1 MQAVLPLPLAALQ
14 GAAPAMPRH
23 VALDDPD
30 EWSAFGRALDGPA
43 GAAPRWESQ
52 VTIEGMH
59 CAACAFTIEAA
70 VGAVPGVERVD
81 VNAASQRARV
91 VWSAAEVQPSQWFDA
106 ALAAGYRLLPAGDV
120 GARAVRA
127 REARLALWRWLV
139 AGFCMMQVM
148 MYAWPTYTA
157 EPGDITPDMLQLL
170 RWASWVLTLPVVFFS
185 CGPFFRGA
193 WRDLRHGTV
202 GMDMPVALGMALAF
216 IVSSAGTFDPTGPL
230 GHEVYFD
237 SLTMFVFF
245 LLTGRWLE
253 QKLRE
258 RTAGALEA
266 VMGRLPDSV
275 ERRNADGTFT
285 AVAVR
290 RLAADDVVRVLPG
303 QAFPADG
310 AIVEGDTTAD
320 EALLT
325 GESRAVSRPCGAGVF
340 AGSYNL
346 TAPVLVR
353 IDRAGG
359 DTRFAQIVSLM
370 ESAALRK
377 PRLARLADRVARPFL
392 VGVLLA
398 AGGAAWWWWQRDG
411 DPGHAL
417 MVAAAVLIVTCP
429 CALSLATPAAML
441 ASAGQLARGGLLV
454 GDLQALETLA
464 RIDTVVFDKTG
475 TLTRGTPRLARV
487 YSRAGVRPGDA
498 LEMAAA
504 LACQSLHPASRALV
518 DAHDAQGRSTTVWQ
532 ATAAV
537 EHPGQGVE
545 ATLQRTD
552 SMTAPPRRLRLG
564 SATFCGVAPLDG
576 GSVQVHLSD
585 DAGWLAS
592 FALVEALRD
601 DAAATVAVLQQ
612 AGVHVH
618 LLSGDRAEAAHAMA
632 GEAGIR
638 VSRGDCSPEDKL
650 AAVRHLQDQG
660 RRVAMVGDGL
670 NDGPVIAQ
678 AHVSFAFGQA
688 VPLAQARA
696 DFIVLGDAL
705 SAIPDAIAQARATM
719 RVVRQNLGWA
729 AAYNAVC
736 VPLALVGWMPAWAAG
751 LGMAASSLLVVANAA
766 RLSRRTGAAVTAVA
780 GSAVAG

>member
-1 MQAVLPLPLAALQ
+1 MQAALSLPAPALP
-14 GAAPAMPRH
+14 GAASALLRH
-23 VALDDPD
+23 AGLDDPD
-30 EWSAFGRALDGPA
+30 EWSAFGRALDDPS

-70 VGAVPGVERVD
+70 VGAVPGVERID
-81 VNAASQRARV
+81 VNAASRRARV
-91 VWSAAEVQPSQWFDA
+91 VWSAAQVQPSLWFDA
-106 ALAAGYRLLPAGDV
+106 ALVAGYRLLPAGDA
-120 GARAVRA
+120 GARALRA

-193 WRDLRHGTV
+193 WRDVRQGTV
-202 GMDMPVALGMALAF
+202 GMDMPVALGMSLAF
-216 IVSSAGTFDPTGPL
+216 FVSSAGTFDPTGPL

-275 ERRNADGTFT
+275 ERRNADGTFA
-285 AVAVR
+285 AVTVR
-290 RLAADDVVRVLPG
+290 RLGVGDVVRVLPG

-346 TAPVLVR
+346 SAPVLVR
-353 IDRAGG
+353 IDRVGG
-359 DTRFAQIVSLM
+359 DTRFAQIVTLM

-392 VGVLLA
+392 IGVLMA
-398 AGGAAWWWWQRDG
+398 AGGAAWWWWG
-411 DPGHAL
+411 EDPGRAL

-441 ASAGQLARGGLLV
+441 ASAGRLARRGLLV
-454 GDLQALETLA
+454 GDLQALETLS

-475 TLTRGTPRLARV
+475 TLTRATPRLSRAC
-487 YSRAGVRPGDA
+487 SRAGVRPDDA
-498 LEMAAA
+498 LELAAA
-504 LACQSLHPASRALV
+504 LARRSLHPASRALV
-518 DAHDAQGRSTTVWQ
+518 QADDAQGRATTVWH
-532 ATAAV
+532 ATAAT
-537 EHPGQGVE
+537 EHPGQGIE
-545 ATLQRTD
+545 AMLHRTD
-552 SMTAPPRRLRLG
+552 SRIAPPRRVRLG
-564 SATFCGVAPLDG
+564 SAAFCGVAPLDG
-576 GSVQVHLSD
+576 DGVQVHVSD

-592 FALVEALRD
+592 FALVEALRG
-601 DAAATVAVLQQ
+601 DAAATVAALQQ

-618 LLSGDRAEAAHAMA
+618 LLSGDRAEATHAMA
-632 GEAGIR
+632 DEAGIL
-638 VSRGDCSPEDKL
+638 VSRGDCTPEDKL
-650 AAVRHLQDQG
+650 AAVRQLQAQG
-660 RRVAMVGDGL
+660 RHVAMVGDGL

-696 DFIVLGDAL
+696 DFIVFGEAL

-719 RVVRQNLGWA
+719 RVVRQNLAWA

-766 RLSRRTGAAVTAVA
+766 RLGRRRTATLR
-780 GSAVAG
+780 